1 MDKSNNKDI
10 KDIKDID
17 EENIKIVDNL
27 DLNSLFNLT
36 YNFDLLKGVL
46 TTILKNQETFKKQI
60 EKEKKNNFDQS
71 RAIESLKGNILS
83 IKENYMTKEQFQ
95 PTKYQIDDINLKINQ
110 LDEKILQM
118 EEEFAK
124 SK

>member
-1 MDKSNNKDI
+1 MEKSNNKDI
-10 KDIKDID
+10 KDLE
-17 EENIKIVDNL
+17 EENIKIVENL
-27 DLNSLFNLT
+27 DLNALFNLT
-36 YNFDLLKGVL
+36 YNFDLLKGII

-60 EKEKKNNFDQS
+60 ENEKKKNSDQTW
-71 RAIESLKGNILS
+71 AIESLKANILS
-83 IKENYMTKEQFQ
+83 IKENYMSKEQFQ
-95 PTKYQIDDINLKINQ
+95 PTKYQLDDINLKINQ